1 MRKTLSALP
10 SGNVFFVLL
19 EWRIFVFMTVD
30 LLIPNFCFLDTKI
43 FHIYFLLF
51 FVNVARQIM
60 YTLFSFTAVV
70 AFGDRNIFA
79 KISWQTFDR
88 YFECKVVSMFVCNNN
103 GCLLQRTQFV

>member
-60 YTLFSFTAVV
+60 YTLS
-70 AFGDRNIFA
+70 AFDGSCSVWRQKYFCKNKLANI
-79 KISWQTFDR
+79 
-88 YFECKVVSMFVCNNN
+88 
-103 GCLLQRTQFV
+103 